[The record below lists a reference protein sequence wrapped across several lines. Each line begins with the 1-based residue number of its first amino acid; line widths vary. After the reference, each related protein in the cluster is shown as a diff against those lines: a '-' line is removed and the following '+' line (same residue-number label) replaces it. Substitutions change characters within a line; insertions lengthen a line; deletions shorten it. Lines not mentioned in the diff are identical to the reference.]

1 MVSAAARAGL
11 VLAVPA
17 VVGVAAAGR
26 VVAGQL
32 DLAVRRFA
40 DPALAE
46 GADGDVG
53 SDGSAAG
60 GAWNG
65 HGVIVPRPEQGQTP
79 SLVAAGPPGSRRE
92 A

>member
-1 MVSAAARAGL
+1 MVLAAARAGL

-32 DLAVRRFA
+32 DLAARRFA

-46 GADGDVG
+46 GADGDIG

-65 HGVIVPRPEQGQTP
+65 HGVIVPRPEWGKP
-79 SLVAAGPPGSRRE
+79 CPPLAAGPPGVE